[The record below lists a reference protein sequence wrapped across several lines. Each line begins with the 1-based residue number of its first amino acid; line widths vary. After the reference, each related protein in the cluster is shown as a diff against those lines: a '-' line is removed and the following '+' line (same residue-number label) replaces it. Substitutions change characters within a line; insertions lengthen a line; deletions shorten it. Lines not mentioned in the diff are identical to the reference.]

1 MFLTSSALSKYDLD
15 LSSVPQ
21 CPRLTM
27 QEGYDQAWEEY
38 SPPPQAGSAERDS
51 FYNGAEVSNGI
62 QTRLKL

>member
-1 MFLTSSALSKYDLD
+1 
-15 LSSVPQ
+15 
-21 CPRLTM
+21 M